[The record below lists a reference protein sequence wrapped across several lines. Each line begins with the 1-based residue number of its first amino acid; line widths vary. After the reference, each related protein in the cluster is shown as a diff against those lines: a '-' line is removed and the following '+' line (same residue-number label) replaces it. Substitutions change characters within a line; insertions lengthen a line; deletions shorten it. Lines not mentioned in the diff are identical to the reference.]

1 MCTALLLGL
10 DGSPSLLMTSCTL
23 LGMEFCRIFIYI
35 LYTWGFNFTGVYLFW
50 MKKTIIVD
58 VVIVI

>member
-1 MCTALLLGL
+1 MCTALLLVL

-23 LGMEFCRIFIYI
+23 LGMEFCRFFMYI
-35 LYTWGFNFTGVYLFW
+35 LYTWGFNLTGVYMFR
-50 MKKTIIVD
+50 MKKTVIVD